1 MIFEKYFF
9 EKHIFF
15 IFFSPKLIFEKHRK
29 IEKKNGKFCFSKNI
43 FSKKHFFP
51 VQLSQSE
58 CRIRLYSPW
67 TSQNQRGSSRIKRN
81 QTNERVKNDQIHQKI
96 DLGAVLALEAK
107 RRVRAPQKTVTTKL
121 HQKQKFRQSY
131 GKSICLPYQSR
142 LDAQCTE
149 LNRIQPQSTERTSLQ
164 KKSKKS
170 KKLKKLKKNRFWRPL
185 GPDVSQKTL
194 TGFRR
199 SDKF

>member
-1 MIFEKYFF
+1 MRAHPPSDCASKIEPYAVQKQLCMKECSGSYTLVSKASPGGRLQNSVEGHFF
-9 EKHIFF
+9 SGSRLKHIFF
-15 IFFSPKLIFEKHRK
+15 IFFSKTHFRK
-29 IEKKNGKFCFSKNI
+29 TSKNREKNGKFCFSKNI

-107 RRVRAPQKTVTTKL
+107 RRM
-121 HQKQKFRQSY
+121 
-131 GKSICLPYQSR
+131 
-142 LDAQCTE
+142 
-149 LNRIQPQSTERTSLQ
+149 
-164 KKSKKS
+164 
-170 KKLKKLKKNRFWRPL
+170 
-185 GPDVSQKTL
+185 
-194 TGFRR
+194 
-199 SDKF
+199 